1 LALAASINALD
12 EDYTAEADTISGT
25 ILVHATVSGTA
36 NKNLGPGAKARKTL
50 TVNATTVTTTL
61 TLTTDNLSGT
71 ISASNKAAL
80 ASNTVLS
87 IAKTDVTGIRVTVT
101 NNNTAVSR
109 TVTMGVKGTALHT
122 ATATLLTGASGNMT
136 TPTIDTTDGILTT
149 DASNGYAAYYA
160 DFSQVQAPELSAAAA
175 KTDRTSWLD

>member
-1 LALAASINALD
+1 MALAASINALD

-61 TLTTDNLSGT
+61 TLTTDNLADT
-71 ISASNKAAL
+71 VSASNKAAL

-101 NNNTAVSR
+101 NNNTGVSQ
-109 TVTMGVKGTALHT
+109 TATMGVKGSALHT
-122 ATATLLTGASGNMT
+122 ATATLATGASGNMT
-136 TPTIDTTDGILTT
+136 TPTIDATSAVSTGD
-149 DASNGYAAYYA
+149 SNGYAAYLA
-160 DFSQVQAPELSAAAA
+160 TFAQVQAPELSVAAA
-175 KTDRTSWLD
+175 KT